1 MFGLEIKL
9 IVEIILGAIS
19 FVLIS
24 MYIASK

>member
-9 IVEIILGAIS
+9 IVEIILGAMS
-19 FVLIS
+19 FVLIA